1 MVASEFHL
9 GYRCPPPL
17 RPPDNLSGKRANPGY
32 NPDVSAPTEKETVNL
47 MYIRRVLAVLGVLLF
62 AVAAPLSATSIDS
75 TLFTLYM
82 SYPPQI
88 TLVVCGS
95 LPQTEGCYGSAS
107 IGPFGRVGAMIE
119 GSPVQNVKKG
129 TVTRFIY
136 VVDVAAGSGAN
147 QVVLY
152 IYKKVDTIN
161 QSDDSISVTLSNTV
175 NLPLTGGAATVA
187 YMAANP
193 TFLYIGTNQDESA
206 VQVTKKTLALSQ
218 IGEFSGL
225 NIGAI
230 TADAYG
236 YVTLTW
242 GTTGG
247 ASGFLVLAPNGGE
260 EEDGGGAP
268 VMLNT
273 TQATLLPAVQ

>member
-1 MVASEFHL
+1 
-9 GYRCPPPL
+9 
-17 RPPDNLSGKRANPGY
+17 
-32 NPDVSAPTEKETVNL
+32 
-47 MYIRRVLAVLGVLLF
+47 
-62 AVAAPLSATSIDS
+62 
-75 TLFTLYM
+75 M

-161 QSDDSISVTLSNTV
+161 QSDDSISVTLFNTV

-236 YVTLTW
+236 YVTLNVGNHGWRQWVSGSSTKRRRR
-242 GTTGG
+242 GRRRRSPGDVEHHAGNVAARSSVDPQGVFTTG
-247 ASGFLVLAPNGGE
+247 NW
-260 EEDGGGAP
+260 
-268 VMLNT
+268 
-273 TQATLLPAVQ
+273 LLRTEN

>member
-1 MVASEFHL
+1 MHSYF
-9 GYRCPPPL
+9 CPDITDFRAPTLHNPS
-17 RPPDNLSGKRANPGY
+17 RKRVKSGY
-32 NPDVSAPTEKETVNL
+32 NPDVSAQAEKETANF
-47 MYIRRVLAVLGVLLF
+47 MSTRRVLAALGILLF
-62 AVAAPLSATSIDS
+62 AVSAPLSAKSIDS
-75 TLFTLYM
+75 TLFTFYM
-82 SYPPQI
+82 SYPPQV

-107 IGPFGRVGAMIE
+107 LGPFGRVGAMIE
-119 GSPVQNVKKG
+119 GLPTQNVKKG
-129 TVTRFIY
+129 TVTRYIY

-161 QSDDSISVTLSNTV
+161 QSDDSISVTLFKTV

-218 IGEFSGL
+218 IGEFSGM

-242 GTTGG
+242 GSPAGP
-247 ASGFLVLAPNGGE
+247 SGFLTLAPDGGG

-273 TQATLLPAVQ
+273 TQATFLPAVQ